1 MAPRKKGEIE
11 EQGTQGSRE
20 VNYASVPNQA
30 QFGAWRGM
38 AKGKEK
44 GTGS

>member
-20 VNYASVPNQA
+20 VSFTSVPNQA
-30 QFGAWRGM
+30 HLGAWRGM

-44 GTGS
+44 RTGS